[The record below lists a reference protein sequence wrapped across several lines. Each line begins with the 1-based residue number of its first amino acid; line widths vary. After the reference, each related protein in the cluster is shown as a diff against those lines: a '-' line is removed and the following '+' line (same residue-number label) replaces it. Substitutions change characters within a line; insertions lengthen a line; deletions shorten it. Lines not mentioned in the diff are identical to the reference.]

1 MGSQGER
8 GPGGLTGFA
17 ADWRR
22 RVAHE
27 GFVPM
32 DLGGLD
38 ALLRRLTDR
47 LAEAC
52 RAEILDPRAVGE
64 VGSALVEAH
73 LTEPA
78 VLAATVSL
86 IGTELSAAV
95 GEAGTRPNRIVE
107 IQAAVAAGY
116 AAAIRAATMAEQE
129 LLGKAVL
136 SAHAAAERALRSSEA
151 RLRALFDG
159 AAIGI
164 GVSTMDG
171 RIVQVNQAFADLMGY
186 TPEEMCGLLVP
197 QLTHPDDPPD
207 MWKMYESLI
216 GGKRDHV
223 RMEKAYFRK
232 DLAVVWTD
240 LTVSLLR
247 DDCGSPE
254 FTIAMVQDITDRR
267 RLKHRLEHQATHDPL
282 TGLPNRTM
290 VGDHLERIFDTGGP
304 DDRVGLCYLDLDGFK
319 RVNDPL
325 GHQVGDELLV
335 AVAQRLRECVA
346 GFREVAGRMS
356 GDEFVLLVEHSSG
369 PDELTALAEKTL
381 TALAEPYQVG
391 QHRMRLSASIGVVE
405 SKVHATTAAELMKAA
420 DLTLYVAKS
429 EGRGRFVM
437 YDADRNARQAARY
450 ELAAALPDA
459 LDRREF
465 SLVYQPLV
473 TLADQRLTGVE
484 ALVRWQHPVLGEL
497 TPDAF
502 IELAEETG
510 IMVPLGRW
518 ILAEACAQAAEWARR
533 FPELRLSVSV
543 NITVSQVHEPTLPA
557 DVENILTRT
566 GLDPALLVLEL
577 TESAIMDTSGPLQAL
592 SSLADRGIRIAIDD
606 FGTGYSNFAYLRRL
620 PVHTLKLAGPF
631 VDGLRAPGGGDS
643 VDEQIVETIIRLA
656 HAIGISVTAEAV
668 ETRFQA
674 DRLRALGCD
683 TGQGWLFARPLSA
696 ATVTDLLTRGASVD
710 SGPDAGPSPR

>member
-1 MGSQGER
+1 MDRHGER
-8 GPGGLTGFA
+8 GLAGFA

-32 DLGGLD
+32 DLRDLD
-38 ALLRRLTDR
+38 VLLRGLTDR
-47 LAEAC
+47 LAAAL
-52 RAEILDPRAVGE
+52 RAGAFDPRAVGE
-64 VGSALVEAH
+64 VGAALVEAH

-78 VLAATVSL
+78 VLAATVSV
-86 IGTELSAAV
+86 IGMELPGATGATGV
-95 GEAGTRPNRIVE
+95 PLERVVE

-116 AAAIRAATMAEQE
+116 AAAIRTATMAEQE

-171 RIVQVNQAFADLMGY
+171 RIAQVNQAFADLMGY

-197 QLTHPDDPPD
+197 QLTHPEDPPD
-207 MWKMYESLI
+207 MWRLYESVI
-216 GGKRDHV
+216 SGERDHV

-232 DLAVVWTD
+232 DRAVVWTD
-240 LTVSLLR
+240 LTVSLIR
-247 DDCGSPE
+247 DDAGEPE
-254 FTIAMVQDITDRR
+254 FTMAMVQDITDRR
-267 RLKHRLEHQATHDPL
+267 RLKQRLEHQATHDPL

-290 VGDHLERIFDTGGP
+290 VGDQLARIFGTAGP

-319 RVNDPL
+319 RVNDTL

-335 AVAQRLRECVA
+335 AVAERLRECA
-346 GFREVAGRMS
+346 ACSREFAARMG

-381 TALAEPYQVG
+381 TALAEPYHVG

-405 SKVHATTAAELMKAA
+405 SVVRATTAAELMKAA

-429 EGRGRFVM
+429 EGRGRFVR
-437 YDADRNARQAARY
+437 YDADRNARQTARY

-459 LDRREF
+459 LDRHEF

-484 ALVRWQHPVLGEL
+484 ALLRWQHPVLGEL
-497 TPDAF
+497 TPDSF

-510 IMVPLGRW
+510 IIVPLGRW
-518 ILAEACAQAAEWARR
+518 VLEQACAQAAEWARR
-533 FPELRLSVSV
+533 FPELRVSVSV
-543 NITVSQVHEPTLPA
+543 NITVAQAHEPTLPA
-557 DVENILTRT
+557 EVESILART

-577 TESAIMDTSGPLQAL
+577 TESAVMDANGPLQTLA
-592 SSLADRGIRIAIDD
+592 SLADRGIRIAIDD

-643 VDEQIVETIIRLA
+643 VDERIVETIIGLA

-683 TGQGWLFARPLSA
+683 TGQGWLFARPLA
-696 ATVTDLLTRGASVD
+696 PEAVTDLLGRTAM
-710 SGPDAGPSPR
+710 P

>member
-1 MGSQGER
+1 MGLR
-8 GPGGLTGFA
+8 GGREPAGLTRFA
-17 ADWRR
+17 AEWRR

-27 GFVPM
+27 GFVPL

-38 ALLRRLTDR
+38 ALLRGLTDR
-47 LAEAC
+47 LATVL
-52 RAEILDPRAVGE
+52 RAETFDPRAAGE

-86 IGTELSAAV
+86 IGTGLPAAV
-95 GEAGTRPNRIVE
+95 GERPGARPGRVVE

-129 LLGKAVL
+129 LLGKSVL
-136 SAHAAAERALRSSEA
+136 SAHAAAARALRSSEA

-159 AAIGI
+159 SAIGI
-164 GVSTMDG
+164 GMSTMDG

-197 QLTHPDDPPD
+197 ELTHPEDPPD
-207 MWKMYESLI
+207 MWRMYEALI
-216 GGKRDHV
+216 GGKHDHV

-240 LTVSLLR
+240 LTVSLIR
-247 DDCGSPE
+247 DEWGSPE

-290 VGDHLERIFDTGGP
+290 VGDHLERIFAGGGP

-319 RVNDPL
+319 RVNDTL

-335 AVAQRLRECVA
+335 AVARRLRECA
-346 GFREVAGRMS
+346 TGFREVAGRMS

-381 TALAEPYQVG
+381 AALAEPYHVG

-405 SKVHATTAAELMKAA
+405 AEVRATSAAELMKAA

-437 YDADRNARQAARY
+437 YDAARNARQAARY

-459 LDRREF
+459 LDRGEF
-465 SLVYQPLV
+465 SLLYQPLV

-484 ALVRWQHPVLGEL
+484 ALLRWQHPVLGEL

-510 IMVPLGRW
+510 IIVPLGRW
-518 ILAEACAQAAEWARR
+518 VLQEACTRAAEWARQ
-533 FPELRLSVSV
+533 FPDLRVSVSV
-543 NITVSQVHEPTLPA
+543 NITVSQAHEPTLPA
-557 DVENILTRT
+557 EVEGILTRT

-577 TESAIMDTSGPLQAL
+577 TENAIMDANGPLQAL

-631 VDGLRAPGGGDS
+631 VDGLRTPGGDS
-643 VDEQIVETIIRLA
+643 VDERIVETIIRLA

-668 ETRFQA
+668 ETPFQA

-683 TGQGWLFARPLSA
+683 TGQGWLFARPLPPAGVTELLSRA
-696 ATVTDLLTRGASVD
+696 AR
-710 SGPDAGPSPR
+710 